1 MGEKSKG
8 YVFIAIAGLLWATLG
23 LFGKFLMGNG
33 LTSEQVAFTRLFFG
47 FIVLGVYSSIRTPQ
61 ILKINKKGIIYS
73 VIIGIICQA
82 MFNLCYFKAIDIAGV
97 SIAAVLL
104 YTSPLFLA
112 IFSKLCYKENI
123 TRSKLFSLIL
133 CFIGAIMAVTGGR
146 LDFQGLNAFGLLLG
160 VLSAIAYALMP
171 TISKNALKEFSSST
185 ILVYSFLFG
194 AIFMIPSSRPW
205 EILNYAKDLD
215 VLSCMLMLGIVP
227 AALAYI
233 FYAAG
238 ISKGVELSVAGVVA
252 SVELVGSV
260 IIGCTI
266 LGESFSLGKLF
277 GVMLMLIS
285 AVVALN
291 LSYDEI
297 RIFYKSNKLKQIE
310 KTERNYILK
319 KDLLVYIVDSNKNYT
334 KLYLV
339 LKNNYL

>member
-8 YVFIAIAGLLWATLG
+8 YVFIAIAGLLWVTLG

-61 ILKINKKGIIYS
+61 ILKISKKGIIYS

-112 IFSKLCYKENI
+112 IFSKVCYKENI

-160 VLSAIAYALMP
+160 ILSAIAYALMP

-297 RIFYKSNKLKQIE
+297 RIDRKS
-310 KTERNYILK
+310 
-319 KDLLVYIVDSNKNYT
+319 VV
-334 KLYLV
+334 
-339 LKNNYL
+339 

>member
-61 ILKINKKGIIYS
+61 ILKISKKGIIYS

-112 IFSKLCYKENI
+112 IFSKICYKENI
-123 TRSKLFSLIL
+123 TRIKLFSLIL

-310 KTERNYILK
+310 KTESI
-319 KDLLVYIVDSNKNYT
+319 
-334 KLYLV
+334 
-339 LKNNYL
+339 

>member
-61 ILKINKKGIIYS
+61 ILKISKKGIIYS

-112 IFSKLCYKENI
+112 IFSKVCYKENI

-194 AIFMIPSSRPW
+194 AIFMIHSSRPW

-233 FYAAG
+233 FYAVG

-310 KTERNYILK
+310 KTESI
-319 KDLLVYIVDSNKNYT
+319 
-334 KLYLV
+334 
-339 LKNNYL
+339 

>member
-61 ILKINKKGIIYS
+61 ILKISKKGIMYS

-112 IFSKLCYKENI
+112 IFSKVCYKENI

-310 KTERNYILK
+310 KTESI
-319 KDLLVYIVDSNKNYT
+319 
-334 KLYLV
+334 
-339 LKNNYL
+339 

>member
-33 LTSEQVAFTRLFFG
+33 LASEQVAFTRLFFG
-47 FIVLGVYSSIRTPQ
+47 FIVLGIYSSIRTPQ
-61 ILKINKKGIIYS
+61 ILKISKKGIIYS

-82 MFNLCYFKAIDIAGV
+82 MFNLCYFKAIDIVGV

-112 IFSKLCYKENI
+112 IFSKVCYKENI

-160 VLSAIAYALMP
+160 ILSAIAYALMP

-194 AIFMIPSSRPW
+194 AIFMIPSSKPW
-205 EILNYAKDLD
+205 EILNYANNLD
-215 VLSCMLMLGIVP
+215 VLFCMLMLGIVP

-233 FYAAG
+233 FYATG

-266 LGESFSLGKLF
+266 IGESFSLGKLF

-297 RIFYKSNKLKQIE
+297 RIFYKSSKLKQIE
-310 KTERNYILK
+310 KTESI
-319 KDLLVYIVDSNKNYT
+319 
-334 KLYLV
+334 
-339 LKNNYL
+339 

>member
-61 ILKINKKGIIYS
+61 ILKISKKGIIYS

-112 IFSKLCYKENI
+112 IFSKICYKENI
-123 TRSKLFSLIL
+123 TISKLFSLIL

-310 KTERNYILK
+310 KTESI
-319 KDLLVYIVDSNKNYT
+319 
-334 KLYLV
+334 
-339 LKNNYL
+339 

>member
-61 ILKINKKGIIYS
+61 ILKISKKGIIYS

-112 IFSKLCYKENI
+112 IFSKVCYKENI

-297 RIFYKSNKLKQIE
+297 RIYLI
-310 KTERNYILK
+310 IL
-319 KDLLVYIVDSNKNYT
+319 V
-334 KLYLV
+334 
-339 LKNNYL
+339 

>member
-61 ILKINKKGIIYS
+61 ILKISKKGIIYS

-112 IFSKLCYKENI
+112 IFSKVCYKENI

-133 CFIGAIMAVTGGR
+133 CFIGAIMAVSGGR
-146 LDFQGLNAFGLLLG
+146 LDFQGLNAFGLFLG
-160 VLSAIAYALMP
+160 TLSAIAYALMP

-233 FYAAG
+233 FYATG

-297 RIFYKSNKLKQIE
+297 RIFYKSNKLKKIE
-310 KTERNYILK
+310 KTESI
-319 KDLLVYIVDSNKNYT
+319 
-334 KLYLV
+334 
-339 LKNNYL
+339 

>member
-112 IFSKLCYKENI
+112 IFSKICYKENI

-133 CFIGAIMAVTGGR
+133 CFIGAIMAVTGRR

-310 KTERNYILK
+310 KTESI
-319 KDLLVYIVDSNKNYT
+319 
-334 KLYLV
+334 
-339 LKNNYL
+339 

>member
-1 MGEKSKG
+1 
-8 YVFIAIAGLLWATLG
+8 
-23 LFGKFLMGNG
+23 
-33 LTSEQVAFTRLFFG
+33 
-47 FIVLGVYSSIRTPQ
+47 
-61 ILKINKKGIIYS
+61 
-73 VIIGIICQA
+73 
-82 MFNLCYFKAIDIAGV
+82 
-97 SIAAVLL
+97 
-104 YTSPLFLA
+104 
-112 IFSKLCYKENI
+112 
-123 TRSKLFSLIL
+123 
-133 CFIGAIMAVTGGR
+133 
-146 LDFQGLNAFGLLLG
+146 
-160 VLSAIAYALMP
+160 
-171 TISKNALKEFSSST
+171 
-185 ILVYSFLFG
+185 
-194 AIFMIPSSRPW
+194 MIPSSRPW

-310 KTERNYILK
+310 KTESI
-319 KDLLVYIVDSNKNYT
+319 
-334 KLYLV
+334 
-339 LKNNYL
+339 

>member
-61 ILKINKKGIIYS
+61 ILKISKKGIIYS

-112 IFSKLCYKENI
+112 IFSKVCYKENI
-123 TRSKLFSLIL
+123 TRNKLFSLIL

-310 KTERNYILK
+310 KTESI
-319 KDLLVYIVDSNKNYT
+319 
-334 KLYLV
+334 
-339 LKNNYL
+339 

>member
-33 LTSEQVAFTRLFFG
+33 LTSEQVAFTRLFG

-185 ILVYSFLFG
+185 ILVYSFYL
-194 AIFMIPSSRPW
+194 
-205 EILNYAKDLD
+205 E
-215 VLSCMLMLGIVP
+215 
-227 AALAYI
+227 
-233 FYAAG
+233 
-238 ISKGVELSVAGVVA
+238 
-252 SVELVGSV
+252 
-260 IIGCTI
+260 
-266 LGESFSLGKLF
+266 
-277 GVMLMLIS
+277 
-285 AVVALN
+285 
-291 LSYDEI
+291 
-297 RIFYKSNKLKQIE
+297 
-310 KTERNYILK
+310 
-319 KDLLVYIVDSNKNYT
+319 
-334 KLYLV
+334 LYL
-339 LKNNYL
+339 

>member
-297 RIFYKSNKLKQIE
+297 KPC
-310 KTERNYILK
+310 
-319 KDLLVYIVDSNKNYT
+319 
-334 KLYLV
+334 
-339 LKNNYL
+339 

>member
-8 YVFIAIAGLLWATLG
+8 YVFIAIAGLLWVTLG

-61 ILKINKKGIIYS
+61 ILKISKKGIIYS

-112 IFSKLCYKENI
+112 IFSKVCYKENI

-160 VLSAIAYALMP
+160 ILSAIAYALMP

-297 RIFYKSNKLKQIE
+297 RIFCKSNKLKQIE
-310 KTERNYILK
+310 KTESI
-319 KDLLVYIVDSNKNYT
+319 
-334 KLYLV
+334 
-339 LKNNYL
+339 

>member
-23 LFGKFLMGNG
+23 LFGKFFMGNG

-61 ILKINKKGIIYS
+61 ILKISKKGIIYS

-112 IFSKLCYKENI
+112 IFSKICYKENI

-310 KTERNYILK
+310 KTESI
-319 KDLLVYIVDSNKNYT
+319 
-334 KLYLV
+334 
-339 LKNNYL
+339 

>member
-61 ILKINKKGIIYS
+61 ILKISKKGIIYS

-112 IFSKLCYKENI
+112 IFSKVCYKENI

-133 CFIGAIMAVTGGR
+133 CFIGAIMAVSGGR
-146 LDFQGLNAFGLLLG
+146 LDFQGLNAFGLFLG
-160 VLSAIAYALMP
+160 ILSAIAYALMP

-233 FYAAG
+233 FYATG

-310 KTERNYILK
+310 KTESI
-319 KDLLVYIVDSNKNYT
+319 
-334 KLYLV
+334 
-339 LKNNYL
+339 

>member
-1 MGEKSKG
+1 EKSKG

-297 RIFYKSNKLKQIE
+297 RIFCKSNKLKQIE
-310 KTERNYILK
+310 KTESI
-319 KDLLVYIVDSNKNYT
+319 
-334 KLYLV
+334 
-339 LKNNYL
+339 

>member
-61 ILKINKKGIIYS
+61 ILKISKKGIIYS

-112 IFSKLCYKENI
+112 IFSKVCYKENI

-171 TISKNALKEFSSST
+171 TISKNALKEVSSST

-310 KTERNYILK
+310 KTESI
-319 KDLLVYIVDSNKNYT
+319 
-334 KLYLV
+334 
-339 LKNNYL
+339 

>member
-47 FIVLGVYSSIRTPQ
+47 FIVLGVYSCIKTPQ

-112 IFSKLCYKENI
+112 IFSKVFYKENI

-133 CFIGAIMAVTGGR
+133 CFIGAIMAVSGGR
-146 LDFQGLNAFGLLLG
+146 LDFQGLNAFGLFLG
-160 VLSAIAYALMP
+160 TLSAIAYALMP

-233 FYAAG
+233 FYATG

-310 KTERNYILK
+310 KTESI
-319 KDLLVYIVDSNKNYT
+319 
-334 KLYLV
+334 
-339 LKNNYL
+339 

>member
-8 YVFIAIAGLLWATLG
+8 YVFIAIAGLLWDTLG

-61 ILKINKKGIIYS
+61 ILKISKKGIIYS

-112 IFSKLCYKENI
+112 IFSKVCYKENI

-310 KTERNYILK
+310 KTESI
-319 KDLLVYIVDSNKNYT
+319 
-334 KLYLV
+334 
-339 LKNNYL
+339 

>member
-112 IFSKLCYKENI
+112 IFSKVCYKENI

-310 KTERNYILK
+310 KTESI
-319 KDLLVYIVDSNKNYT
+319 
-334 KLYLV
+334 
-339 LKNNYL
+339 

>member
-8 YVFIAIAGLLWATLG
+8 YVFIAIAGFLWATLG

-61 ILKINKKGIIYS
+61 ILKVSKKGIIYS

-112 IFSKLCYKENI
+112 IFSKVCYKENI

-233 FYAAG
+233 FYATG

-310 KTERNYILK
+310 KTESI
-319 KDLLVYIVDSNKNYT
+319 
-334 KLYLV
+334 
-339 LKNNYL
+339 

>member
-61 ILKINKKGIIYS
+61 ILKISKKGIIYS

-112 IFSKLCYKENI
+112 IFSKVFYKENI

-133 CFIGAIMAVTGGR
+133 CFIGAIMAVSGGR
-146 LDFQGLNAFGLLLG
+146 LDFQGLNAFGLFLG
-160 VLSAIAYALMP
+160 ILSAIVYALMP

-233 FYAAG
+233 FYATG

-310 KTERNYILK
+310 KTESI
-319 KDLLVYIVDSNKNYT
+319 
-334 KLYLV
+334 
-339 LKNNYL
+339 

>member
-1 MGEKSKG
+1 MGAKSKG

-61 ILKINKKGIIYS
+61 ILKISKKGIIYS

-112 IFSKLCYKENI
+112 IFSKVCYKENI

-310 KTERNYILK
+310 KTESI
-319 KDLLVYIVDSNKNYT
+319 
-334 KLYLV
+334 
-339 LKNNYL
+339 

>member
-61 ILKINKKGIIYS
+61 ILKISKKGIIYS

-82 MFNLCYFKAIDIAGV
+82 MFNLCYFKAIDIAGI

-112 IFSKLCYKENI
+112 IFSKICYKENI

-310 KTERNYILK
+310 KTESI
-319 KDLLVYIVDSNKNYT
+319 
-334 KLYLV
+334 
-339 LKNNYL
+339 

>member
-61 ILKINKKGIIYS
+61 ILKISKKGIIYS

-112 IFSKLCYKENI
+112 IFSKICYKENI

-238 ISKGVELSVAGVVA
+238 ISKGVELSVAGAVA

-310 KTERNYILK
+310 KTESI
-319 KDLLVYIVDSNKNYT
+319 
-334 KLYLV
+334 
-339 LKNNYL
+339 

>member
-33 LTSEQVAFTRLFFG
+33 LTSEHIAFTRFFFG

-310 KTERNYILK
+310 KTESI
-319 KDLLVYIVDSNKNYT
+319 
-334 KLYLV
+334 
-339 LKNNYL
+339 

>member
-61 ILKINKKGIIYS
+61 ILKISKKGIIYS

-112 IFSKLCYKENI
+112 IFSKVCYKENI

-133 CFIGAIMAVTGGR
+133 CFIGAIMAVTGER

-160 VLSAIAYALMP
+160 VLSAIAYAFMP

-310 KTERNYILK
+310 KTESI
-319 KDLLVYIVDSNKNYT
+319 
-334 KLYLV
+334 
-339 LKNNYL
+339 

>member
-61 ILKINKKGIIYS
+61 ILKISKKGIMYS

-112 IFSKLCYKENI
+112 IFSKICYKENI

-215 VLSCMLMLGIVP
+215 VLSCILMLGIVP

-310 KTERNYILK
+310 KTESI
-319 KDLLVYIVDSNKNYT
+319 
-334 KLYLV
+334 
-339 LKNNYL
+339 

>member
-310 KTERNYILK
+310 KTESI
-319 KDLLVYIVDSNKNYT
+319 
-334 KLYLV
+334 
-339 LKNNYL
+339 

>member
-171 TISKNALKEFSSST
+171 TISKDALKEFSSST

-310 KTERNYILK
+310 KTESI
-319 KDLLVYIVDSNKNYT
+319 
-334 KLYLV
+334 
-339 LKNNYL
+339 

>member
-61 ILKINKKGIIYS
+61 ILKISKKGIIYS

-112 IFSKLCYKENI
+112 IFSKICYKENI

-238 ISKGVELSVAGVVA
+238 ISKGVELSVVGVVA

-310 KTERNYILK
+310 KTESI
-319 KDLLVYIVDSNKNYT
+319 
-334 KLYLV
+334 
-339 LKNNYL
+339 

>member
-160 VLSAIAYALMP
+160 VLSAIAYALMT

-310 KTERNYILK
+310 KTESI
-319 KDLLVYIVDSNKNYT
+319 
-334 KLYLV
+334 
-339 LKNNYL
+339 

>member
-33 LTSEQVAFTRLFFG
+33 MTSEQVAFTRLFFG

-61 ILKINKKGIIYS
+61 ILKINKKGIMYS

-310 KTERNYILK
+310 KTESI
-319 KDLLVYIVDSNKNYT
+319 
-334 KLYLV
+334 
-339 LKNNYL
+339 

>member
-1 MGEKSKG
+1 KMGEKSKG

-61 ILKINKKGIIYS
+61 ILKISKKGIIYS

-112 IFSKLCYKENI
+112 IFSKICYKENI

-310 KTERNYILK
+310 KTESI
-319 KDLLVYIVDSNKNYT
+319 
-334 KLYLV
+334 
-339 LKNNYL
+339 

>member
-33 LTSEQVAFTRLFFG
+33 LASEQVAFTRLFFG
-47 FIVLGVYSSIRTPQ
+47 FIVLGIYSSIRTPQ
-61 ILKINKKGIIYS
+61 ILKISKKGIIYS

-82 MFNLCYFKAIDIAGV
+82 MFNLCYFKAIDIVGV

-112 IFSKLCYKENI
+112 IFSKVCYKENI

-160 VLSAIAYALMP
+160 ILSAIAYALMP

-194 AIFMIPSSRPW
+194 AIFMIPSSKPW
-205 EILNYAKDLD
+205 EILNYANNLD
-215 VLSCMLMLGIVP
+215 ILFCMLMLGIVP

-233 FYAAG
+233 FYATG

-297 RIFYKSNKLKQIE
+297 RIFYKSSKLKQIE
-310 KTERNYILK
+310 KTESI
-319 KDLLVYIVDSNKNYT
+319 
-334 KLYLV
+334 
-339 LKNNYL
+339 

>member
-61 ILKINKKGIIYS
+61 ILKISKKGIIYS

-171 TISKNALKEFSSST
+171 TISKNALKELSSST

-310 KTERNYILK
+310 KTESI
-319 KDLLVYIVDSNKNYT
+319 
-334 KLYLV
+334 
-339 LKNNYL
+339 

>member
-61 ILKINKKGIIYS
+61 ILKISKKGIIYS

-112 IFSKLCYKENI
+112 IFSKICYKENI

-310 KTERNYILK
+310 KTE
-319 KDLLVYIVDSNKNYT
+319 S
-334 KLYLV
+334 
-339 LKNNYL
+339 

>member
-33 LTSEQVAFTRLFFG
+33 LASEQVAFTRLFFG
-47 FIVLGVYSSIRTPQ
+47 FIVLGIYSSIRTPQ
-61 ILKINKKGIIYS
+61 ILKISKKGIIYS

-82 MFNLCYFKAIDIAGV
+82 MFNLCYFKAIDIVGV

-112 IFSKLCYKENI
+112 IFSKVCYKENI

-133 CFIGAIMAVTGGR
+133 CFIGTIMAVTGGR

-160 VLSAIAYALMP
+160 ILSAIAYALMP

-194 AIFMIPSSRPW
+194 AIFMIPSSKPW
-205 EILNYAKDLD
+205 EILNYANNLD
-215 VLSCMLMLGIVP
+215 VLFCMLMLGIVP

-233 FYAAG
+233 FYATG

-297 RIFYKSNKLKQIE
+297 RIFYKSSKLKQIE
-310 KTERNYILK
+310 KTESI
-319 KDLLVYIVDSNKNYT
+319 
-334 KLYLV
+334 
-339 LKNNYL
+339 